1 MSRILIVAAVSMF
14 VAGSSFAQQPAP
26 GKDMKDMEMKGE
38 MKGMGGMKGDMKG
51 MGGMKGDMKDMG
63 MGMKMMPNKD
73 DPAAT
78 AGYKA
83 AMMKMMMEMPAFTGN
98 ADIDFMK
105 QMRPH
110 HVAAVDMAKVVLANG
125 KNAETKKLA
134 EDIIA
139 AQNKEIEMI
148 DAWLKKNPS

>member
-73 DPAAT
+73 DLPAR
-78 AGYKA
+78 
-83 AMMKMMMEMPAFTGN
+83 ER
-98 ADIDFMK
+98 D
-105 QMRPH
+105 
-110 HVAAVDMAKVVLANG
+110 V
-125 KNAETKKLA
+125 
-134 EDIIA
+134 
-139 AQNKEIEMI
+139 
-148 DAWLKKNPS
+148 